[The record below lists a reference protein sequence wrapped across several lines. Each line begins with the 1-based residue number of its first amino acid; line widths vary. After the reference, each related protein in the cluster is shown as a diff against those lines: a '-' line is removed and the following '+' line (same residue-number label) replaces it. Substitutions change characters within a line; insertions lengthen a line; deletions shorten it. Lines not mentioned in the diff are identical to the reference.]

1 MIDSSTAEMIMRS
14 ELSTLPVHKGGTRS
28 TDIAIRCPYCGD
40 SKKDPRDA
48 HFYIKCKPDE
58 RDSKVLFSYNC
69 FLCNKKSKVMSIEVA
84 KKIGITESNL
94 LEYIASINNMK
105 QSDFK
110 KSGTNV
116 IANKLNYTIDDVI
129 KSKTAD
135 EDMRYKKIYLWKRLH
150 WKDICVNPEKYKIVL
165 NLRQFF
171 MQNKLQ
177 PNMDYGKY
185 VKPML
190 NNLHTNGIGFVSFDN
205 THINFRDITPNPE
218 RRYTQYLIYPKRR
231 LNKNG
236 VAAETSGIYMVP
248 TNVDIMSQNLKLVMA
263 EGPFDILRIYSDFYK
278 ATTDPNIIF
287 ASVANSHGYQ
297 ACITKLLEYGMMF
310 DEIEIYS
317 DIDVNIEYY
326 KRSIKPTVPDAKLI
340 IHYNKKSK
348 DVGDVREPC
357 ELSTLTL

>member
-1 MIDSSTAEMIMRS
+1 MIDSSTAEQIMRS
-14 ELSTLPVHKGGTRS
+14 ELSSLPVHKGGVRS
-28 TDIAIRCPYCGD
+28 TDIAIRCPYCMD

-58 RDSKVLFSYNC
+58 RDGKVLFSYNC
-69 FLCNKKSKVMSIEVA
+69 FLCNKKSKVMTVETA
-84 KKIGITESNL
+84 KLIGVTDTTL
-94 LEYIASINNMK
+94 LEYIASLSNMK

-110 KSGTNV
+110 RSGTNV

-129 KSKTAD
+129 KKKSN
-135 EDMRYKKIYLWKRLH
+135 EDMRYKQMYLWKRLH
-150 WKDICVNPEKYKIVL
+150 WKDICVNPEKYKVVL

-190 NNLHTNGIGFVSFDN
+190 SNLHQNGIGFVSFDN
-205 THINFRDITPNPE
+205 THINFRDISPNPE
-218 RRYTQYLIYPKRR
+218 RRYTQYLIYPKKRMT
-231 LNKNG
+231 KNG
-236 VAAETSGIYMVP
+236 ITAETSGIYMVP
-248 TNVDIMSQNLKLVMA
+248 NNVDIMSPNLKLVMA

-278 ATTDPNIIF
+278 AEPKPNIIF

-317 DIDVNIEYY
+317 DIDVDINYY
-326 KRSIKPTVPDAKLI
+326 KRSIKPSVPDAKLV
-340 IHYNKKSK
+340 IHYNRKSK
-348 DVGDVREPC
+348 DVGDVRDPLD
-357 ELSTLTL
+357 LSTLTL